1 MRMKGGRTVRKRGA
15 ALAEFGP
22 VLWMF
27 LILFVIPFLD
37 LISFGTA
44 MGTIMYVAS
53 FGARTAA
60 GAMTY
65 TDAKNMVGG
74 MEQQM
79 KPFLAFAKTTPIS
92 KGANGQ
98 FSASTSGVS
107 VLVAVTPVD
116 GSAGPGQSP
125 YSQPGNIPNTTP
137 DPNDAN
143 PPQYNTNNCVYQY
156 VVTCS
161 YNVLPLFN
169 FNAVPI
175 PVLRDVP
182 LLGQPVPVVYSA
194 TSSVEH
200 PEGLNN

>member
-1 MRMKGGRTVRKRGA
+1 MKSGRTVRRRGA

-37 LISFGTA
+37 LISFGSA

-53 FGARTAA
+53 SGARAAA
-60 GAMTY
+60 GAMTF
-65 TDAKNMVGG
+65 TDAQKSVAA
-74 MEQQM
+74 MEAQM
-79 KPFLAFAKTTPIS
+79 KPFLAFAKTTPIT
-92 KGANGQ
+92 KGANGG
-98 FSASTSGVS
+98 FSASASGIS
-107 VLVAVTPVD
+107 VVVAVTPVD
-116 GSAGPGQSP
+116 GSSAPGSSP
-125 YSQPGNIPNTTP
+125 YSKPGNIPNTTP

-143 PPQYNTNNCVYQY
+143 PPKYNTTNCVYQY

-161 YNVLPLFN
+161 YDVLPLFN
-169 FNAVPI
+169 FQSTPL
-175 PVLRDVP
+175 PVLQSVP